1 MSYFN
6 ICTWTCQCILITAID
21 IDDVKVK
28 GYTAWS
34 LLDNFEWSR
43 GYSEYFGL
51 HHVDMD
57 DPERPRTP
65 KKSATFYRELIL
77 RNGFPEDMP
86 VPMDDMEDEFLYGTF
101 PENFAWSVA
110 TAAYQI
116 EGAWDEDGRL
126 YIIYSVITGKT
137 RVYFFSIVMYW
148 LT

>member
-1 MSYFN
+1 M
-6 ICTWTCQCILITAID
+6 ITAID

-86 VPMDDMEDEFLYGTF
+86 VPMDEMEDEFLYGTF
-101 PENFAWSVA
+101 PDNFTWGVA
-110 TAAYQI
+110 TAAYQV
-116 EGAWDEDGRL
+116 EGAWDEDGNVL
-126 YIIYSVITGKT
+126 VFIIIT
-137 RVYFFSIVMYW
+137 
-148 LT
+148 